1 MWGPPRMPTDTATSY
16 SLDVKKVEE
25 ILELREFEIH
35 SLISNSKSRQTIARP
50 IPDFDVPYEFV
61 LDAKTTWHDPKT
73 NKDIPAIARVHTYSF
88 KIMHT
93 KEGFEKVRAS
103 WILVYF
109 PRTYSVICS
118 LRLDCYWTLAT
129 IPVNVYSGGL

>member
-1 MWGPPRMPTDTATSY
+1 MPTDTQTFSP
-16 SLDVKKVEE
+16 LDVEKVWDIQKLRVLE
-25 ILELREFEIH
+25 IY
-35 SLISNSKSRQTIARP
+35 SLISNRKSRRNIKRP
-50 IPDFDVPYEFV
+50 IPDFAVPRESV
-61 LDAKTTWHDPKT
+61 LDAETTWHDPKT
-73 NKDIPAIARVHTYSF
+73 NKDISAIARIHTQSF

-93 KEGFEKVRAS
+93 KEGFEKVCAS

-129 IPVNVYSGGL
+129 IPVIVHCGGLYSRI